1 MSADDGFI
9 EAGSGSSKAWDREG
23 VLVGL
28 YAGKKTN
35 VGPNNSNLYLIEVE
49 GEEEQIGVWGSTVLD
64 GRFEEI
70 PEGSLVKIECL
81 GKETSKRG
89 NQFTNYKVLYKKP
102 DQWAADAEK
111 QVNAADD
118 KAKEA

>member
-1 MSADDGFI
+1 MSDWT
-9 EAGSGSSKAWDREG
+9 EAGSGTSKAWDKEG

-28 YAGKKTN
+28 YAGMKSN

-49 GEEEQIGVWGSTVLD
+49 GEAEATGVWGSTVLD

-81 GKETSKRG
+81 GKKTSKRG
-89 NQFTNYKVLYKKP
+89 NSFTDYKVLYKKP
-102 DQWAADAEK
+102 DDWAGEA
-111 QVNAADD
+111 
-118 KAKEA
+118 KAQLEKEA

>member
-1 MSADDGFI
+1 MSNTDDGFI
-9 EAGSGSSKAWDREG
+9 EAGNGSSKAWDKEG

-35 VGPNNSNLYLIEVE
+35 VGPNQSNLYLIEVE

-81 GKETSKRG
+81 GQETSKRG
-89 NQFTNYKVLYKKP
+89 NKFTNYKVLYKKP
-102 DQWAADAEK
+102 DQWANDAAKAVDE
-111 QVNAADD
+111 QD
-118 KAKEA
+118 KAA